1 MRLIHW
7 CLLVAVLACHCQVKA
22 QYSGKNTW
30 GVEQKK
36 DSLVAKPDALDSIRL
51 KRSEHVRELRSF
63 NSRSGGIYSDRYAI
77 LIDMSVPSYRYR
89 FTLMDLKKDSV
100 LVQGLVGHGAGSETG
115 IKDSLIFGN
124 IPESYKTSLGI
135 YKVGVSYQGVFGKAY
150 RLHGLEASN
159 SNAFKRAIVFHQW
172 DYLPNE
178 EQTEPIAN
186 SLGCPMVSPEVFKAV
201 DAYIQQ
207 EKKPLLMEIYYKD

>member
-1 MRLIHW
+1 MYFIQKCLTVFLCISIHMSFG
-7 CLLVAVLACHCQVKA
+7 
-22 QYSGKNTW
+22 QYSGVNRWDVTSKPDTLLK
-30 GVEQKK
+30 GAEKV
-36 DSLVAKPDALDSIRL
+36 DSLKL
-51 KRSEHVRELRSF
+51 KRSEHVARLNKFISKS
-63 NSRSGGIYSDRYAI
+63 NGAYNDRYAI
-77 LIDMSVPSYRYR
+77 LIDMSVSSNRFR

-100 LVQGLVGHGAGSETG
+100 LIQGLVGHGAGSETG

-124 IPESYKTSLGI
+124 IPESYKSSLGI